1 MQAGSGVSAQ
11 VREMRKTPRYAG
23 FRTRVNPPGRVI
35 YNNRLW
41 STPQTGSHPT
51 QVRRALGPRFV
62 RFAALFYG
70 SLAVVAALWCGL
82 RGLDVRLLGEGL
94 GASALL
100 GFVTAAC
107 TVSLGLLA
115 YRVLPTLREISEEL
129 APRLVDGAASTSLVL
144 VAIFSGVGEEAF
156 FRGALQQEFGLVVAS
171 VLFGLAHIGP
181 DRRYLVWT
189 AWAVLAG
196 FVFGFV
202 YEVSGGLL
210 APVLA
215 HSGHNAATLLFWK
228 RLREDQKKAGGY

>member
-1 MQAGSGVSAQ
+1 
-11 VREMRKTPRYAG
+11 MRKTLRYAG

-41 STPQTGSHPT
+41 SILQTGSQPT
-51 QVRRALGPRFV
+51 RVRRAVGPRFV
-62 RFAALFYG
+62 KIAALFYG
-70 SLAVVAALWCGL
+70 SLAVVAAVWCGL
-82 RGLDVRLLGEGL
+82 RGFDVRLLGESPV
-94 GASALL
+94 ASTLL
-100 GFVTAAC
+100 GVITAAC
-107 TVSLGLLA
+107 TVCLGLLA
-115 YRVLPTLREISEEL
+115 YRILPTLREISEEL

-181 DRRYLVWT
+181 DRRYLAWT

-196 FVFGFV
+196 FVFGFL

-210 APVLA
+210 APILA
-215 HSGHNAATLLFWK
+215 HSGHNTATLLLWK
-228 RLREDQKKAGGY
+228 RSRKVQRKAGSF